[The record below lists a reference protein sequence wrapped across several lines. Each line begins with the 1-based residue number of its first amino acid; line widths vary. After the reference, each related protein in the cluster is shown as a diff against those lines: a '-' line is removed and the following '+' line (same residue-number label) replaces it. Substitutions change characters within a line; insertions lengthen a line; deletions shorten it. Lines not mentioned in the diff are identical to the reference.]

1 MGVGKCGIVNIIIYD
16 KERKKMSA
24 TILLTTAITGIL
36 VLAAI
41 SIFERTK
48 KRRKSSEM
56 KMRIKTLSKKIDEF
70 FWRQDESNM

>member
-1 MGVGKCGIVNIIIYD
+1 MNGD
-16 KERKKMSA
+16 
-24 TILLTTAITGIL
+24 ILLSPIFLFATAITGIL

>member
-56 KMRIKTLSKKIDEF
+56 KMRIKTLSKKIDKVLLEGK
-70 FWRQDESNM
+70 